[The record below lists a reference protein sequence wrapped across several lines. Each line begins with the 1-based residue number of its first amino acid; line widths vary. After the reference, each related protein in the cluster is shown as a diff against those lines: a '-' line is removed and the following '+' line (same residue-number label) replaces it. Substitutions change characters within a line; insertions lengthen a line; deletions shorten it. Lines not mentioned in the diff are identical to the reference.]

1 MKSNPSS
8 SFQLNRR
15 HFLRSI
21 GVSLALPSLESFGAS
36 ASPVKRMV
44 AINIPMGFHT
54 PNFFPKTS
62 GRVYETSA
70 YLKPADHLRDHFTVI
85 SGSSHPGVD
94 GGHSAENSFLT
105 AAPHPGER
113 GFKNTISLDQAVA
126 KQVGAA
132 TRFASLTSVEK
143 SLSWSANGVSIP
155 QQRSPAKL
163 FEKLFLTGSK
173 DDLAM
178 RKQQLSDGHSIID
191 SVLGEA
197 TAMQKSISSHDRE
210 KLDQFF
216 TAVRETENR
225 LTKSEQW
232 LATPKPK
239 VDAKRPKSVTSQDVP
254 NWLKAHFEVNRL
266 ALATDSTRV
275 IAISG
280 AGHGSV
286 VPLPGVTMGYH
297 GLTHH
302 GKNPEMIRQLEI
314 IERATI
320 EVWIEFIE
328 NLKNTPD
335 GEGTLLDHTQVLM
348 GSNLGNASGHITT
361 NLPVILAGGGY
372 QHGQHLAFDT
382 KNNYPLP
389 NLFVSVMQKMG
400 LETDKFT
407 SATGTM
413 TGLK

>member
-1 MKSNPSS
+1 MKSNTFSP
-8 SFQLNRR
+8 FRLDRR
-15 HFLRSI
+15 QFLRGI

-36 ASPVKRMV
+36 RSSIQRMV

-54 PNFFPKTS
+54 PNFFPKTAGS
-62 GRVYETSA
+62 NYETSA

-105 AAPHPGER
+105 AAAHPGER
-113 GFKNTISLDQAVA
+113 GFKNTISLDQVVA

-132 TRFASLTSVEK
+132 TRFASLTSGEK

-155 QQRSPAKL
+155 QERSPAKL

-173 DDLAM
+173 DDLAL

-191 SVLGEA
+191 SVLEEA
-197 TAMQKSISSHDRE
+197 KDMQKSISSHDRE

-239 VDAKRPKSVTSQDVP
+239 VDSKQPESVTSQDVP

-302 GKNPEMIRQLEI
+302 GKNPDMIRQLEI
-314 IERATI
+314 IERATMA
-320 EVWIEFIE
+320 VWIEFIE

-335 GEGTLLDHTQVLM
+335 GEGSLLDHTQVLM

-361 NLPVILAGGGY
+361 NLPVILAGGDY
-372 QHGQHLAFDT
+372 KHGQHLAFDT

-400 LETDKFT
+400 LETDQFA
-407 SATGTM
+407 SSTGTM